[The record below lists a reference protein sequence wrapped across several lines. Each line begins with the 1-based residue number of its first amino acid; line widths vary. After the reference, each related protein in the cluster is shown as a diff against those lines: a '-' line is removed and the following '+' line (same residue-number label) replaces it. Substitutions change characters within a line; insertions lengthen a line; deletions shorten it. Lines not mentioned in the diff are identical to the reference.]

1 MPTFDN
7 PSIDAAE
14 ASEALRGLAYASRV
28 FDQPAAM
35 YGVIGDLSAAMRSLH
50 QVLEQ
55 VAANHESRVPFAF
68 DDRGDH
74 ETGVSDALTAAA
86 ELRQAARLL
95 DQSSDRLAAG
105 FTAAGRVAW
114 HTQPAPDTEPGMAL
128 DRQWVTVVFLQGQEA
143 DEVLDMI
150 KVHGVEAAV
159 EHLSNRDYGEETTGA
174 AIANR
179 DVHDAIPVGVLDKTA
194 ESGMYTLT
202 YNPFMGHVALYR
214 HPNPTSEE
222 PTPPPPEP
230 EPPARRRRVRDA
242 SCQQPARRPAADT
255 PRGLGL

>member
-1 MPTFDN
+1 MPTFFD
-7 PSIDAAE
+7 STADAAE

-35 YGVIGDLSAAMRSLH
+35 YQVIGDLSAAMRSLH

-55 VAANHESRVPFAF
+55 VATNHETHIPYAY
-68 DDRGDH
+68 DDHGDH

-95 DQSSDRLAAG
+95 DESYDRLAAG
-105 FTAAGRVAW
+105 FSAAGRVAW
-114 HTQPAPDTEPGMAL
+114 HTQPAPDAEPGVAL

-150 KVHGVEAAV
+150 DAHGVEAAV
-159 EHLSNRDYGEETTGA
+159 KHLSNWDYGEETTGA
-174 AIANR
+174 AIAND

-194 ESGMYTLT
+194 ESGMYTLVF
-202 YNPFMGHVALYR
+202 NPFMGHVALYR
-214 HPNPTSEE
+214 HPNPTLVQEAA
-222 PTPPPPEP
+222 PRPQPEL
-230 EPPARRRRVRDA
+230 AVRRRRGRDA
-242 SCQQPARRPAADT
+242 SYQQPARRPGADT

>member
-35 YGVIGDLSAAMRSLH
+35 YRVIGDLSAAMRSLH

-55 VAANHESRVPFAF
+55 VAANHEHRIPFAF

-86 ELRQAARLL
+86 ELRQAARLV
-95 DQSSDRLAAG
+95 DQSYDRLAAG
-105 FTAAGRVAW
+105 FSAAGRVAW
-114 HTQPAPDTEPGMAL
+114 HTQPAPDPEPGMAL
-128 DRQWVTVVFLQGQEA
+128 DRQWVTVVFLQGQGA

-150 KVHGVEAAV
+150 DAHGVEAAIG
-159 EHLSNRDYGEETTGA
+159 HLSNWDDGEETTGA

-179 DVHDAIPVGVLDKTA
+179 DVHDAIPAGTLDKTA
-194 ESGMYTLT
+194 ESGVYTLT

-214 HPNPTSEE
+214 HPNPTAVQEAAQ
-222 PTPPPPEP
+222 PPQPESA
-230 EPPARRRRVRDA
+230 ARRRRVRDA
-242 SCQQPARRPAADT
+242 SYQQPARRPAADT

>member
-35 YGVIGDLSAAMRSLH
+35 YRVIGELSAAMRSPH

-55 VAANHESRVPFAF
+55 VAANHESRLPFAF

-86 ELRQAARLL
+86 ELRKAARLL
-95 DQSSDRLAAG
+95 DQSYDRLA
-105 FTAAGRVAW
+105 AAGRVAW
-114 HTQPAPDTEPGMAL
+114 HTQPAPDPGVAL
-128 DRQWVTVVFLQGQEA
+128 DRQWVTAVFLQGEQA
-143 DEVLDMI
+143 DQVLDMI
-150 KVHGVEAAV
+150 DAHGVEAAV
-159 EHLSNRDYGEETTGA
+159 EHLSNWDDGEETTGA

-179 DVHDAIPVGVLDKTA
+179 DVHDAIPAGTLDKTA

-214 HPNPTSEE
+214 HPNPTTVQEAA
-222 PTPPPPEP
+222 PPPQPEP
-230 EPPARRRRVRDA
+230 AARRRRARDA
-242 SCQQPARRPAADT
+242 SYQQPARRPGADT